1 MTNKIWDGANWKEY
15 KNLKVWDGANW
26 KNAFKGWLWNG
37 TNWKQF
43 YPEYPVNTSS
53 PTISGNAIQGNVL
66 TVTDGTWRGFPN
78 DKAFSYTSIAYQW
91 LRNGS
96 NISGATGNQYA
107 TVVAD
112 VGTAVSCRVTAT
124 NARGPQSV
132 TTSNSITV
140 QQALPGAPS
149 NLSVVS
155 STANPGSFS
164 VSSSSNPPSSPTI
177 SAISNSNVTS
187 STGQINWTSTNQSSW
202 SSNGTF
208 SGSGT
213 SETSVY
219 RSGLSASTT
228 YTGTVTVRGPEAT
241 SATGSWTQPTNV
253 SYYTYSTNIGALSAD
268 QSTRT
273 FTLNVGSGSGGAY
286 YQVYVA
292 AWNTNGSA
300 LISWTAGSNATSY
313 DIYINGSLWQQ
324 AYVGTSI
331 TYNWGTTGNLTVNVR
346 SRNAQGVET
355 TGVTT
360 TGTVYAGTTQP
371 STAGYISSGNT
382 ASSSYS
388 LQTPAQ
394 AIIPSITSFTKST
407 SDTAQSLI
415 STQWTATN
423 QSTWSI
429 SVSPATGGASGGSYF
444 SGTSQTSKY
453 IGQGSAGTTYSITL
467 TITSTTNDTA
477 QSTIY
482 HTVPSAVSTPSTPGT
497 PTLTYVSANNT
508 STTWGYSATWGA
520 STGSG
525 TILYQIDALGSAGGT
540 GTISNLS
547 GTGPHTFNLSKNDS
561 TWQIRVRATN
571 NGGSTWSGYSSYSNS
586 A

>member
-1 MTNKIWDGANWKEY
+1 M
-15 KNLKVWDGANW
+15 
-26 KNAFKGWLWNG
+26 
-37 TNWKQF
+37 
-43 YPEYPVNTSS
+43 
-53 PTISGNAIQGNVL
+53 
-66 TVTDGTWRGFPN
+66 
-78 DKAFSYTSIAYQW
+78 
-91 LRNGS
+91 
-96 NISGATGNQYA
+96 
-107 TVVAD
+107 
-112 VGTAVSCRVTAT
+112 
-124 NARGPQSV
+124 
-132 TTSNSITV
+132 
-140 QQALPGAPS
+140 PGAPS

-219 RSGLSASTT
+219 KSGLSASTT

-300 LISWTAGSNATSY
+300 SISWTAGSNATSY

-360 TGTVYAGTTQP
+360 TGTISAGTTQP

-394 AIIPSITSFTKST
+394 AIIPTINSFTKST

-415 STQWTATN
+415 STQWSATN

-429 SVSPATGGASGGSYF
+429 SVSPATGGTSGGSYF

-482 HTVPSAVSTPSTPGT
+482 HTVPSASTTPSTPGT

-508 STTWGYSATWGA
+508 DTTWGYSATWGA
-520 STGSG
+520 SSGSG
-525 TILYQIDALGSAGGT
+525 TIQYQIDCLGSNGGT
-540 GTISNLS
+540 GTKGLYSTNS
-547 GTGPHTFNLSKNDS
+547 ATFNLSKNDNL
-561 TWQIRVRATN
+561 WQIRVRATN
-571 NGGSTWSGYSSYSNS
+571 NNGSTWSDYSGYSNS